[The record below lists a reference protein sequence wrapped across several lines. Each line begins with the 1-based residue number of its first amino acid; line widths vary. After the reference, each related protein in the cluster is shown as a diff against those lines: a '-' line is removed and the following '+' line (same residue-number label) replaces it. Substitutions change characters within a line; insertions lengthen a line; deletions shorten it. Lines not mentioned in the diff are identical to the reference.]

1 MRPKYALS
9 VERLTTLYVLSQS
22 EKHDLTIEESKNLL
36 NVVNLS
42 VCFKKI
48 SKSDFVENDKEWQIN
63 GIEIVSGVPILSFN
77 IFLSEIGLNDRF

>member
-1 MRPKYALS
+1 MKPKCTLS
-9 VERLTTLYVLSQS
+9 VEHLVTLYVLDQS
-22 EKHDLTIEESKNLL
+22 KKHNLTIEESKNLL

-63 GIEIVSGVPILSFN
+63 GIEIENGIPILSFN
-77 IFLSEIGLNDRF
+77 PYL

>member
-1 MRPKYALS
+1 MRPKCALS
-9 VERLTTLYVLSQS
+9 VERLTALYVLSQS

-63 GIEIVSGVPILSFN
+63 GIEIVSGIPILSFN
-77 IFLSEIGLNDRF
+77 IFFIRNRFK